1 MGEHFVSA
9 LCAVMPED
17 LREWVCTQENQSRGS
32 ERKSPSQ
39 PGPNILG
46 VVALLECRVQ
56 RRAADTVNRLC
67 KGTSFAQSGREIVV
81 RQHSPCSSPLDKRSV
96 VSEGTGIIETWEAHL
111 LTGIQYRLR
120 GWITLSGRA
129 SILVP

>member
-1 MGEHFVSA
+1 
-9 LCAVMPED
+9 
-17 LREWVCTQENQSRGS
+17 VCRDAGGFEGVGLHTENQSRGS

-81 RQHSPCSSPLDKRSV
+81 RQHSTCSSPLDKRSV

-111 LTGIQYRLR
+111 LTGF
-120 GWITLSGRA
+120 
-129 SILVP
+129 